1 MTNICFI
8 MSYTIYPRRGGL
20 HEQVYLLS
28 REFRRKG
35 YKVYILYYRHGLLNK
50 NQAFRIPL
58 YFSGIHPNLYS
69 SVSKC
74 DYVIMETAWPWL
86 AAIPIRLMGKEFV
99 LHLHSIESLPEF
111 GLPLHKRVM
120 IKLAEEVAGRL
131 ARTILTVSLTE
142 YSILKTQFGNKVTYI
157 PLAID
162 LEERKKYINANK
174 EDVRRMLGLPIHK
187 FIVAFL
193 GGMSYGANRE
203 SAKIIITQIAPKVH
217 ELTNGRVLFLLVGS
231 DPPPESTKLNYI
243 KVTGYVKSI
252 APYIVASDVCIAPV
266 YHGAGVKTKVLD
278 YMSLKKVVIATKK
291 AVEGTWLKPWVHYIP
306 AEKPIDFAY
315 KIIETL
321 SRLNDYEQTIAN
333 NGFSYVTDH
342 HSVDVIVGNFL
353 KVLKG
358 A

>member
-28 REFRRKG
+28 REFRRKR

-86 AAIPIRLMGKEFV
+86 AAIPIRLMGKKFV

-111 GLPLHKRVM
+111 GLPLYKRVM

-174 EDVRRMLGLPIHK
+174 EDVRRMLGLPIDN
-187 FIVAFL
+187 FIVAFV

-203 SAKIIITQIAPKVH
+203 AAKIIATQIAPKVY
-217 ELTNGRVLFLLVGS
+217 E
-231 DPPPESTKLNYI
+231 
-243 KVTGYVKSI
+243 
-252 APYIVASDVCIAPV
+252 
-266 YHGAGVKTKVLD
+266 
-278 YMSLKKVVIATKK
+278 AT
-291 AVEGTWLKPWVHYIP
+291 
-306 AEKPIDFAY
+306 
-315 KIIETL
+315 
-321 SRLNDYEQTIAN
+321 
-333 NGFSYVTDH
+333 
-342 HSVDVIVGNFL
+342 
-353 KVLKG
+353 
-358 A
+358 

>member
-1 MTNICFI
+1 MFYNGLYNLSKT
-8 MSYTIYPRRGGL
+8 RGL

-28 REFRRKG
+28 REFRRRG
-35 YKVYILYYRHGLLNK
+35 YDVYILYYRHGLINK
-50 NQAFRIPL
+50 NQALRIPL

-86 AAIPIRLMGKEFV
+86 ATIPIHLMGKDFI

-131 ARTILTVSLTE
+131 ARTIVTVSLTE
-142 YSILKTQFGNKVTYI
+142 YSILKTHFGNKVIYI

-162 LEERKKYINANK
+162 LEERKKYMNANK
-174 EDVRRMLGLPIHK
+174 EDMRKLLSLPTNKLI
-187 FIVAFL
+187 IAFV
-193 GGMSYGANRE
+193 GGMAYGANRE
-203 SAKIIITQIAPKVH
+203 AAKIIITQIAPKVH
-217 ELTNGRVLFLLVGS
+217 ELTNGRVLFLLVGP
-231 DPPPESTKLNYI
+231 DPPPESAGLNYI

-266 YHGAGVKTKVLD
+266 YHGAGVKIKVLD

-291 AVEGTWLKPWVHYIP
+291 AVEGTLLKEIRDELRDREITILFLTSKNLVSSIGSKRGLKSLISSLQ
-306 AEKPIDFAY
+306 EKLIRNSMI
-315 KIIETL
+315 KKLIIVYHE
-321 SRLNDYEQTIAN
+321 
-333 NGFSYVTDH
+333 G
-342 HSVDVIVGNFL
+342 
-353 KVLKG
+353 
-358 A
+358 